1 MRMSA
6 MSGTLSMRRSSLSVF
21 AVMLAAAPASINA
34 QWLGYPT
41 AHLPKTPSGTPNL
54 GAPAPRTADGKPD
67 LSGIWE
73 ASNYRPCPKEGCAD
87 MRLSEDFVNLG
98 ASLKDGL
105 PYQPWARALMEQ
117 RRAADGAGD
126 TTARCLPPGVP
137 RIHALTWPRKYV
149 QTPELLLI
157 LDESTTG
164 FRQIFL
170 DGRPLQE
177 DPQPAFNGYS
187 VGAWD
192 GDTLVVHTNGL
203 RDGLWLDRSGSPL
216 TDAAKV
222 TERFHRINYGNM
234 QIEVT
239 VDDPKAYTKPWTVT
253 LNQYIMINT
262 ELLEDICLDNEKDVR
277 HLDPLHLKE
286 EK

>member
-6 MSGTLSMRRSSLSVF
+6 MSGTSLSR
-21 AVMLAAAPASINA
+21 APNSALLLLLASVTAPSINA

-41 AHLPKTPSGTPNL
+41 PHLPRTPSGTPNL

-73 ASNYRPCPKEGCAD
+73 ASNYRPCPKEGCPD
-87 MRLSEDFVNLG
+87 MRTSEDFFNFG

-126 TTARCLPPGVP
+126 TTGHCLPPGVP
-137 RIHALTWPRKYV
+137 RIHALTWPRKYI
-149 QTPELLLI
+149 QTPQLLLI
-157 LDESTTG
+157 LDESTNG
-164 FRQIFL
+164 YRQIFL
-170 DGRPLQE
+170 DGRALPQ
-177 DPQPAFNGYS
+177 DPQPNWNGYS
-187 VGAWD
+187 SGTWQ
-192 GDTLVVHTNGL
+192 GDTLVVQTNGL
-203 RDGLWLDRSGSPL
+203 RDGIWLDRNGSPL

-234 QIEVT
+234 QIEIT
-239 VDDPKAYTKPWTVT
+239 VDDAKAYTRPFTVT
-253 LNQYIMINT
+253 LDQYIMINI
-262 ELLEDICLDNEKDVR
+262 ELIEDICLDDEKDLP
-277 HLDPLHLKE
+277 HLGGK
-286 EK
+286 